1 MNGCNHENPQDD
13 DMIMEPTPSKRHL
26 EQDTFDIPLIYFL
39 FEMLVCPYPVA

>member
-26 EQDTFDIPLIYFL
+26 EQDTFDTPEDDVLDMCL
-39 FEMLVCPYPVA
+39 QV